1 MKEKQLLRFRYRV
14 LVRGEKWVNVA
25 TEKGRTTMT
34 EDRSDED
41 LRRPARRCGP
51 GQTTAGQ
58 RGTREREL

>member
-1 MKEKQLLRFRYRV
+1 M
-14 LVRGEKWVNVA
+14 NVA

-41 LRRPARRCGP
+41 LGRPARRCGP